1 MNNDPQNE
9 NPGNVVDVI
18 SDSLEIHCMLIYI
31 LIMTYIFSRKAFQ
44 FYFKMLIFAFTKNLY
59 NSIKYVKKVC
69 LSGNL
74 NILIKLQWEIN
85 NKTIIYE

>member
-31 LIMTYIFSRKAFQ
+31 LIMIYIFSRKAFQ
-44 FYFKMLIFAFTKNLY
+44 FYFKMFIFAFTKNLY